1 MKRSAAW
8 SSWSVVTPGR
18 TLPASRSM
26 VRTRMSPARAILSI
40 SAGVFLMIIGGSE
53 SLFEPQRR
61 EGGPDVVVDLGGAA
75 RAVEAPQQALLLVV
89 VDQRLGLLMVRREP
103 LLDHLRLVVLA
114 QLEGAAA
121 EVAHA
126 LGLRG
131 VERHVLDVA
140 VRALAAAGQPLD
152 DDLVGRRDVQ
162 RRGQPPAELVEL
174 LLERLRLRVVAREA
188 VEQEAV
194 VALGLDL
201 AEDHRDHQLVGHE
214 LALVH
219 VRRRLAAELGLL
231 RDVLAQ
237 QVAGRDVREVEVLAQ
252 PRRLRAFTGPR
263 RTQQDQVELRHK
275 PRRLL

>member
-1 MKRSAAW
+1 MNFSAAASR
-8 SSWSVVTPGR
+8 SSVLTPGR

-26 VRTRMSPARAILSI
+26 VRTRISPARAILSI
-40 SAGVFLMIIGGSE
+40 SAGVFLMIIGGASE
-53 SLFEPQRR
+53 PLFEPQRR

-114 QLEGAAA
+114 QLEGAPA

-152 DDLVGRRDVQ
+152 DHPVGGRDVQ

-174 LLERLRLRVVAREA
+174 LLERFGLRVVA
-188 VEQEAV
+188 
-194 VALGLDL
+194 
-201 AEDHRDHQLVGHE
+201 
-214 LALVH
+214 
-219 VRRRLAAELGLL
+219 
-231 RDVLAQ
+231 
-237 QVAGRDVREVEVLAQ
+237 
-252 PRRLRAFTGPR
+252 
-263 RTQQDQVELRHK
+263 
-275 PRRLL
+275 

>member
-1 MKRSAAW
+1 MKRSAVW
-8 SSWSVVTPGR
+8 SSSIVVTPGR
-18 TLPASRSM
+18 TLPASRSI
-26 VRTRMSPARAILSI
+26 VRTRISPARAILSI

-75 RAVEAPQQALLLVV
+75 RPVEAPQQALLLVV

-114 QLEGAAA
+114 QLEGAPA

-152 DDLVGRRDVQ
+152 DHLVGGRDVQ
-162 RRGQPPAELVEL
+162 RRGQP
-174 LLERLRLRVVAREA
+174 
-188 VEQEAV
+188 
-194 VALGLDL
+194 
-201 AEDHRDHQLVGHE
+201 
-214 LALVH
+214 
-219 VRRRLAAELGLL
+219 
-231 RDVLAQ
+231 
-237 QVAGRDVREVEVLAQ
+237 
-252 PRRLRAFTGPR
+252 
-263 RTQQDQVELRHK
+263 
-275 PRRLL
+275 